1 MDTLGGANR
10 SDAEIAR
17 DTVYDMRMNRSLRT
31 TGSRLVVTDGIV
43 S

>member
-10 SDAEIAR
+10 SDPEIAR
-17 DTVYDMRMNRSLRT
+17 DTVYDMKMNRSVRT
-31 TGSRLVVTDGIV
+31 TGSRLVDTDGIV